1 MELYFAPLEGI
12 TGYIYRNAHHSFY
25 GGIDKYFIPF
35 ISPNQNRP
43 LTPKEIRD
51 VLPEHNRG
59 VYAVP
64 QILTNRADYFL
75 RAAKELEKEYGYRE
89 VNLNLGCPSRT
100 VVSKGKGAGFLAKP
114 KELDAFLQEIF
125 ENIKIKVSV
134 KTDAA
139 TNIIDQAQAADIP
152 VIFFNRSVS
161 EEVISAYDKAAFVGT
176 DYEMAGKMQG
186 DMIGDYLVENFDKA
200 DLNGDG
206 EISYVMFKGQQGNAE
221 ADARTEYAVKNANE
235 KLKAAGKKELKF
247 YDASNSD
254 KYLLDKDGAW
264 SAAQGT
270 DLMQTVLSQYNPSN
284 DNMVELVIANN
295 DDMALG
301 AISALEN
308 DGYNKSDSEI
318 VIPVFGVD
326 ATDAAIAK
334 IKEGAMTGTIK
345 QDAEGMAAALC
356 RMVQNMTEGKDK
368 FDGLD
373 AENVIGTWRINI
385 PYSTYTGE

>member
-1 MELYFAPLEGI
+1 MKIYFAPLEGI

-134 KTDAA
+134 KTR
-139 TNIIDQAQAADIP
+139 TGMESPEEFCLLMEI
-152 VIFFNRSVS
+152 FNRYPLHELIVHPRVQKDYYNNTPDWQTFAEALHGSKNPVCYNGDIFS
-161 EEVISAYDKAAFVGT
+161 LEDYRRLKAEFPAVDRIMLGRGLLRNPALAEEIKAEKREDFVGRERFKAFHDRLYHDYKQVMSGDKNVLFKMKEFWSYAENLFPEEKKLLRAIKKT
-176 DYEMAGKMQG
+176 TKLCDYEQKT
-186 DMIGDYLVENFDKA
+186 
-200 DLNGDG
+200 
-206 EISYVMFKGQQGNAE
+206 GQLL
-221 ADARTEYAVKNANE
+221 RT
-235 KLKAAGKKELKF
+235 
-247 YDASNSD
+247 
-254 KYLLDKDGAW
+254 
-264 SAAQGT
+264 
-270 DLMQTVLSQYNPSN
+270 
-284 DNMVELVIANN
+284 
-295 DDMALG
+295 
-301 AISALEN
+301 
-308 DGYNKSDSEI
+308 
-318 VIPVFGVD
+318 
-326 ATDAAIAK
+326 
-334 IKEGAMTGTIK
+334 
-345 QDAEGMAAALC
+345 
-356 RMVQNMTEGKDK
+356 R
-368 FDGLD
+368 
-373 AENVIGTWRINI
+373 
-385 PYSTYTGE
+385 